1 MEGEAEYTYAE
12 IPEAELSRKYCAAPR
27 HGLTH
32 VQAKWIE
39 KFSAPELGIEPT
51 EALACDECHESML
64 QTYLDLMLP
73 VPTEEEWAQAREDG
87 VIDEDLLRIHSEGFG
102 NGGPVPPRA

>member
-1 MEGEAEYTYAE
+1 MTDTAGDATYTYE
-12 IPEAELSRKYCAAPR
+12 PIPESEQRHKYCAAPR

-32 VQAKWIE
+32 VQAKWVEIY
-39 KFSAPELGIEPT
+39 SAPLLNIELT

-73 VPTEEEWAQAREDG
+73 DPTDEEWEQARKDG
-87 VIDEDLLRIHSEGFG
+87 V
-102 NGGPVPPRA
+102 V